1 MSSEDILYKVN
12 KQLSPHLFR
21 HVCQV
26 AKTAEKMAVLFGE
39 DPTKANLAGV
49 LHDCAK
55 EKPEAELL
63 AIAGENGLLE
73 EEVYRQVPF
82 LLHAPVGAILI
93 KKEMGIDDEQI
104 LNAVYYHT
112 LGRPFMNTLEKII
125 FLADMIEP
133 DRAFPGVKELRS
145 LCRYDLD
152 QAMIAALDSTLAYCL
167 RQKRI
172 IHPQTIAARNYFL
185 QLKRVT

>member
-1 MSSEDILYKVN
+1 MSSKDILDKVEER
-12 KQLSPHLFR
+12 LSSHLFR

-26 AKTAEKMAVLFGE
+26 AQTAERMAVLFEE
-39 DPTKANLAGV
+39 DPAKASLAGI
-49 LHDCAK
+49 LHDYAK
-55 EKPEAELL
+55 EKTETELL
-63 AIAGENGLLE
+63 AIADENGLLE

-104 LNAVYYHT
+104 LDAVYYHT
-112 LGRPFMNTLEKII
+112 LGRPFMNKLEKII

-133 DRAFPGVKELRS
+133 DRNFSGVEELRS
-145 LCRYDLD
+145 LCRHDLN

-172 IHPQTIAARNYFL
+172 IHPQTIAARNHFL
-185 QLKRVT
+185 QLGKVT